1 MSSLACA
8 AGILSVAGI
17 VYAAAGMAPGAV
29 IVLFLVL
36 IALSGY
42 VWINAE
48 KNARINGCAEYV
60 LTVMEDMEDSKKL

>member
-1 MSSLACA
+1 
-8 AGILSVAGI
+8 
-17 VYAAAGMAPGAV
+17 MAPGAV